1 MFVRQAIM
9 ENQFVKQYPEL
20 MRGKKLMYVHGF
32 GSSAQSGTVQMLRT
46 LMPNATVVA
55 RDIPLHP
62 EEGLQMLKAMAA
74 EEQPDLIIGM
84 LRE

>member
-1 MFVRQAIM
+1 M

-46 LMPNATVVA
+46 LMPNAVITA
-55 RDIPLHP
+55 LW
-62 EEGLQMLKAMAA
+62 
-74 EEQPDLIIGM
+74 
-84 LRE
+84 